1 MLALLGVAIAAPINL
16 LAVTPAQADA
26 QQQIHTFT
34 LPAGS
39 LESALAAFSAQSGIN
54 VSFTPDVVQ
63 GKSATGLSGQY
74 HADEA
79 LNRMLAGSG
88 LQANRLAN
96 GGYSLQA
103 MRVVDG
109 SEVVELSAVEVSG
122 MAIDESA
129 WGPVDGYVARRS
141 ATATKTDTPLIETPQ
156 SVSVVS
162 REQMEAQ
169 GADTLDQAFRYT
181 AGVVSQSGGGGNSGT
196 AGTSLLMRGFN
207 SGGWSSGG
215 GSLYLDGRKY
225 PINSITGVQ
234 EPFLYERVELLK
246 GPASILY
253 GQASPGGIINLVS
266 KRPTS
271 EPLRQVGLQMGS
283 WNRQRATVDVG
294 GPVTE
299 DGSVSYRITGL
310 VQDSDTMITKIPD
323 DRRTLSTVVDWNAT
337 DHTTLTLLA
346 TLHESETAYD
356 YGKPFDG
363 TVLPNPNGQIARDL
377 LVGEP
382 DFDAMEVSRNTL
394 GYRLEH
400 RFNDIWTIKHNLLWY
415 DTETD
420 WSYHWISNRTD
431 DATRRIVNRGAQR
444 RLDEE
449 TGVTIDNHLQARWN
463 HGRFQ
468 HTSLVGVDYRSSEFQ
483 QRVWVGTNQPLDVF
497 NPQYGNQP
505 TMSDAV
511 SRTSRVDYSHLG
523 IYAQN
528 QTKLDDRWVFLLG
541 GRWDDVDLKNR
552 RTNADGSYTS
562 QTGEA
567 SELTWRTGLVYLFD
581 KGLAP
586 YASYSESFEPST
598 GMDASGSSFEPTT
611 GQQYEVGIKYEPV
624 GYNAS
629 FTLAAYE
636 LTRRNVLT
644 SDLNNPGFSVQ
655 TGEVR
660 SRGVEVEGRAHLSNN
675 LDLIAA
681 YAYTDNEVTKS
692 NRDDLGNTTAA
703 VPQDTVSLWLDY
715 QVPIGLAQGLSIGGG
730 VRHLGH
736 TFNLDNSVKVPSYTV
751 YDLALRYRI
760 EQLQLNLHVNN
771 LFDKKYLAACTF
783 NCFYGDER
791 NFTLGM
797 TYDW

>member
-1 MLALLGVAIAAPINL
+1 M
-16 LAVTPAQADA
+16 
-26 QQQIHTFT
+26 
-34 LPAGS
+34 
-39 LESALAAFSAQSGIN
+39 
-54 VSFTPDVVQ
+54 
-63 GKSATGLSGQY
+63 
-74 HADEA
+74 
-79 LNRMLAGSG
+79 
-88 LQANRLAN
+88 
-96 GGYSLQA
+96 
-103 MRVVDG
+103 
-109 SEVVELSAVEVSG
+109 
-122 MAIDESA
+122 
-129 WGPVDGYVARRS
+129 
-141 ATATKTDTPLIETPQ
+141 
-156 SVSVVS
+156 
-162 REQMEAQ
+162 
-169 GADTLDQAFRYT
+169 
-181 AGVVSQSGGGGNSGT
+181 
-196 AGTSLLMRGFN
+196 
-207 SGGWSSGG
+207 
-215 GSLYLDGRKY
+215 
-225 PINSITGVQ
+225 
-234 EPFLYERVELLK
+234 
-246 GPASILY
+246 
-253 GQASPGGIINLVS
+253 
-266 KRPTS
+266 
-271 EPLRQVGLQMGS
+271 
-283 WNRQRATVDVG
+283 
-294 GPVTE
+294 
-299 DGSVSYRITGL
+299 
-310 VQDSDTMITKIPD
+310 
-323 DRRTLSTVVDWNAT
+323 
-337 DHTTLTLLA
+337 
-346 TLHESETAYD
+346 
-356 YGKPFDG
+356 
-363 TVLPNPNGQIARDL
+363 
-377 LVGEP
+377 
-382 DFDAMEVSRNTL
+382 
-394 GYRLEH
+394 
-400 RFNDIWTIKHNLLWY
+400 
-415 DTETD
+415 
-420 WSYHWISNRTD
+420 
-431 DATRRIVNRGAQR
+431 
-444 RLDEE
+444 
-449 TGVTIDNHLQARWN
+449 
-463 HGRFQ
+463 
-468 HTSLVGVDYRSSEFQ
+468 
-483 QRVWVGTNQPLDVF
+483 
-497 NPQYGNQP
+497 
-505 TMSDAV
+505 
-511 SRTSRVDYSHLG
+511 
-523 IYAQN
+523 
-528 QTKLDDRWVFLLG
+528 LG